1 MIELMLSVAIAGVL
15 AAIAIPMYSDYRDRV
30 NNAEAVSDIAAIQT
44 LVEQFWNETRS
55 YPDTLDQAGAGNMLD
70 PWGQAYRYFNIM
82 TAKGKGNLRKDK
94 ALNPINSDFDLY
106 SMGKDGDSK
115 LPLTPKVSHDDIIR
129 ARDGKFIGLASDF

>member
-1 MIELMLSVAIAGVL
+1 
-15 AAIAIPMYSDYRDRV
+15 
-30 NNAEAVSDIAAIQT
+30 
-44 LVEQFWNETRS
+44 
-55 YPDTLDQAGAGNMLD
+55 MLD